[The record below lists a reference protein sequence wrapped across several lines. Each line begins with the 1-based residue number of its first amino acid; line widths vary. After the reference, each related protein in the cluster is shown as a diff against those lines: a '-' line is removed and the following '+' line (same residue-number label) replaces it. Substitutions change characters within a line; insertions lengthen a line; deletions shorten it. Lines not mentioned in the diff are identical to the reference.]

1 MNTGQKV
8 CIRIWNHEVDAD
20 QMTAEE
26 LYESLM
32 NSFDA
37 IKLPSYSKL

>member
-1 MNTGQKV
+1 MNTEQKV

-32 NSFDA
+32 NSFDE
-37 IKLPSYSKL
+37 IKFPSYSEL

>member
-1 MNTGQKV
+1 MNTEQKV

-20 QMTAEE
+20 QMTVEE

-37 IKLPSYSKL
+37 IKLPSHPKS

>member
-1 MNTGQKV
+1 MNTKQKV
-8 CIRIWNHEVDAD
+8 GIRIWNHEVDAD

-26 LYESLM
+26 LYESLI